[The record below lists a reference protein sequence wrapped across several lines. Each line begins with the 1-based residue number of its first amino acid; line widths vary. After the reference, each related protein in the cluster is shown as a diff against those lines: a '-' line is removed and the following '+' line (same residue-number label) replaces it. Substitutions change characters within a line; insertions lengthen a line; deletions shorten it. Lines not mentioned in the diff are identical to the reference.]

1 MSSLIG
7 KSVGIVATLL
17 LAAGSASVA
26 QASVP
31 ELERPVTEDELPVL
45 AAAYER
51 GDLGSGRCDWVH
63 PATNGP
69 TRIPCEVVPLP
80 ILADMARNVL
90 NKHAQ
95 LELGKRFEEGRGVE
109 RNYDIARRYYR
120 MARRDSRKGAPIFS
134 EGLATASVAGIGGH
148 TIYSRPRAVGLPE
161 AEERLRNLR
170 ATH

>member
-1 MSSLIG
+1 MGSLIG

-17 LAAGSASVA
+17 LAAGSATVA

-31 ELERPVTEDELPVL
+31 ELERPVTEDELRVL

-80 ILADMARNVL
+80 ILADMARNDDE
-90 NKHAQ
+90 KA
-95 LELGKRFEEGRGVE
+95 R
-109 RNYDIARRYYR
+109 IRRYIR
-120 MARRDSRKGAPIFS
+120 NNPVKA
-134 EGLATASVAGIGGH
+134 GLC
-148 TIYSRPRAVGLPE
+148 RA
-161 AEERLRNLR
+161 AEEWRWGSAWPGWKAGGANPPED
-170 ATH
+170 